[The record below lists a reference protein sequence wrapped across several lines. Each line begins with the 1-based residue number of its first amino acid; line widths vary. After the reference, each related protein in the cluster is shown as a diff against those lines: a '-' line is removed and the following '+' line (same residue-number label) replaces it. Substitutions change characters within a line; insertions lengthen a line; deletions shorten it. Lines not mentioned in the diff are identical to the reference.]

1 MLIPLSSLP
10 SNARRYEV
18 GIWLRD
24 PYLSLCASLFN
35 VEVRARG
42 GPVYL
47 RLKPKRGVVRR
58 YLASALYSLPVLI
71 GHCLGL
77 LASAF
82 TAVADYGRSKAGLS
96 TPQLLSAVE
105 DILSRA
111 LYRKPKPAPVPAPVV
126 IGLRALYLRV
136 KVKGVAYTLVFPSLT
151 YRGLVSLTAEL
162 SGARVRHFEVS
173 VPLPDPMGTVLRH
186 LGAGYLYLYHNAHKD
201 PDGLVRAE
209 FRPSRNVT
217 RYVTAQELATALYA
231 LASRLALSLHLA
243 IGHLTAVAPN
253 DSLADL

>member
-1 MLIPLSSLP
+1 
-10 SNARRYEV
+10 V

-42 GPVYL
+42 GTVYL

-58 YLASALYSLPVLI
+58 YLASALYGLPVLI
-71 GHCLGL
+71 GHCLAL

-82 TAVADYGRSKAGLS
+82 TAVADYGRSLVGLS
-96 TPQLLSAVE
+96 TPQLLTAV
-105 DILSRA
+105 DDVLARA
-111 LYRKPKPAPVPAPVV
+111 LYRKPKRAPVPAPVAV
-126 IGLRALYLRV
+126 GLRAVYLRV
-136 KVKGVAYTLVFPSLT
+136 KRRGMAYTLVFPALT

-162 SGARVRHFEVS
+162 SGARVRHFEVA

-186 LGAGYLYLYHNAHKD
+186 LTAGYLYIYHNAHKD
-201 PDGLVRAE
+201 PPGAVRAE

-231 LASRLALSLHLA
+231 LASRLALSVRLA

-253 DSLADL
+253 DSLVLL